1 MDLPTFETA
10 RMEENIRC
18 SAADDLFRDSFSFL
32 MQAARF
38 GAACFE
44 KEGNMYI
51 WIGCGLPS
59 EFECA
64 IRSRCLELNGDIGLG
79 TVAFSLPQH
88 ISLKISFEAG
98 AHTPEILDA
107 VEALLRQE
115 KQFYVNINA
124 IETAGSILWITFQ
137 ENPVPQRL
145 HHLLDSTL
153 EQAFGIPQ
161 HPFDKDFLFHS
172 TLFLGE
178 PERLARMQAGLSGF
192 ALPPDLVVDTF
203 LLGLSETGEA
213 GSFRV
218 VRQIKV

>member
-1 MDLPTFETA
+1 
-10 RMEENIRC
+10 
-18 SAADDLFRDSFSFL
+18 

-38 GAACFE
+38 WAACFE

-51 WIGCGLPS
+51 WIGCRLPA
-59 EFECA
+59 EFERTL
-64 IRSRCLELNGDIGLG
+64 RSRCLELNRDIGLD

-98 AHTPEILDA
+98 AAAPDILDA
-107 VEALLRQE
+107 VEALLRDE
-115 KQFYVNINA
+115 KPFYVNPYA
-124 IETAGSILWITFQ
+124 IETAGNILWLTFQ
-137 ENPVPQRL
+137 ENDTLRKL
-145 HHLLDSTL
+145 HHLLDRTL
-153 EQAFGIPQ
+153 EHNFGIPQ

-192 ALPPDLVVDTF
+192 ALPPELVVDTF